1 MEGGGS
7 YGFAAP
13 LPNAHTRLAGI
24 LLLRPLQLGYAVNWL
39 PADDNPETL
48 DLTLRAD
55 VVDAGGKDFDY
66 CEQEGMGEDHNLYI
80 IDEIAET
87 FYVV

>member
-1 MEGGGS
+1 M
-7 YGFAAP
+7 
-13 LPNAHTRLAGI
+13 
-24 LLLRPLQLGYAVNWL
+24 
-39 PADDNPETL
+39 
-48 DLTLRAD
+48 
-55 VVDAGGKDFDY
+55 DAGGKDFDY